1 MDIKDI
7 EVLIEC
13 KRLVQA
19 MLREKK
25 YTLDRLHE
33 NGKCDEKAI
42 QCIEAQIFRM
52 ENALQGKPPISFYSK
67 LGKM

>member
-13 KRLVQA
+13 KRLVEA

-25 YTLDRLHE
+25 YILKQLNS
-33 NGKCDEKAI
+33 NGKDIRCVEK
-42 QCIEAQIFRM
+42 QIARM
-52 ENALQGKPPISFYSK
+52 ERALQGMPPVS
-67 LGKM
+67 

>member
-19 MLREKK
+19 MLHEKK
-25 YTLDRLHE
+25 YILSRLNG
-33 NGKCDEKAI
+33 NGKDVHCVEKQVA
-42 QCIEAQIFRM
+42 RM
-52 ENALQGKPPISFYSK
+52 ERALQGMPPINYCD
-67 LGKM
+67 L

>member
-13 KRLVQA
+13 KRLVEA

-25 YTLDRLHE
+25 YILSKMDG
-33 NGKCDEKAI
+33 NGKDVRCVEKSI
-42 QCIEAQIFRM
+42 VRM
-52 ENALQGKPPISFYSK
+52 ERALQGMPPVYYCN
-67 LGKM
+67 L

>member
-19 MLREKK
+19 MLQEKK
-25 YTLDRLHE
+25 YILKQLYG
-33 NGKCDEKAI
+33 NGKDTRCVEK
-42 QCIEAQIFRM
+42 QIARM
-52 ENALQGKPPISFYSK
+52 ERALQGLPPYHNDLILDK
-67 LGKM
+67 NKIV

>member
-13 KRLVQA
+13 KRLVEA

-25 YTLDRLHE
+25 YILKQLNG
-33 NGKCDEKAI
+33 NGKDVHCVKK
-42 QCIEAQIFRM
+42 QIARM
-52 ENALQGKPPISFYSK
+52 ERALQGMPPVSYSD
-67 LGKM
+67 L

>member
-19 MLREKK
+19 MLQEKK
-25 YTLDRLHE
+25 YILKQLNG
-33 NGKCDEKAI
+33 NGKDVRCVEK
-42 QCIEAQIFRM
+42 QIARM
-52 ENALQGKPPISFYSK
+52 ERALQGMPSVKYCD
-67 LGKM
+67 L

>member
-19 MLREKK
+19 MLKEKK
-25 YTLDRLHE
+25 YLLSTMDG
-33 NGKCDEKAI
+33 NGKDVYCVEK
-42 QCIEAQIFRM
+42 QIARM
-52 ENALQGKPPISFYSK
+52 ERALQGMPPMSYRDFVN
-67 LGKM
+67 

>member
-13 KRLVQA
+13 KRLVEA

-25 YTLDRLHE
+25 YTLDRLPE
-33 NGKCDEKAI
+33 NGKCDERAI
-42 QCIEAQIFRM
+42 RCMKAQILRM
-52 ENALQGKPPISFYSK
+52 ENALQGKPTTSFFNE

>member
-25 YTLDRLHE
+25 MILSQLDG
-33 NGKCDEKAI
+33 NGKDTRCVEK
-42 QCIEAQIFRM
+42 QIARM
-52 ENALQGKPPISFYSK
+52 ERALQGLPPYHNELTLDKNKFI
-67 LGKM
+67 

>member
-13 KRLVQA
+13 KRLVEA

-25 YTLDRLHE
+25 YILKQLDSS
-33 NGKCDEKAI
+33 GKDGRCVEK
-42 QCIEAQIFRM
+42 QIVRM
-52 ENALQGKPPISFYSK
+52 ERALQGMPPVSYSD
-67 LGKM
+67 L

>member
-19 MLREKK
+19 MLQEKK
-25 YTLDRLHE
+25 YILKQLNV
-33 NGKCDEKAI
+33 NGKDVRCVEK
-42 QCIEAQIFRM
+42 QIARM
-52 ENALQGKPPISFYSK
+52 ERALQGMPPVNYCD
-67 LGKM
+67 L